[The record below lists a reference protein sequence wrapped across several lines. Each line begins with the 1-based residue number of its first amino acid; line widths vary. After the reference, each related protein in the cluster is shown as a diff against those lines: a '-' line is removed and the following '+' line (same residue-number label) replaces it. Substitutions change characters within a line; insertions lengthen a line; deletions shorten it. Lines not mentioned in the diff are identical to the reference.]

1 MVVLP
6 PACINLV
13 KATEFWF
20 RDQRPD
26 TDKIC
31 VPKMVKKYE
40 GYGDDSKL
48 WSISIKSNFNRVSN
62 DTITRMKN
70 VAYAKMYS
78 LIQDRDFL
86 DLLRAKE
93 MNHNAILTYI
103 ADRISTLEA
112 CYMHVESRTAISF
125 PFG

>member
-1 MVVLP
+1 
-6 PACINLV
+6 
-13 KATEFWF
+13 
-20 RDQRPD
+20 
-26 TDKIC
+26 
-31 VPKMVKKYE
+31 
-40 GYGDDSKL
+40 
-48 WSISIKSNFNRVSN
+48 
-62 DTITRMKN
+62 MKN

-103 ADRISTLEA
+103 AEQISTLEA
-112 CYMHVESRTAISF
+112 YYMHVESRKAISF